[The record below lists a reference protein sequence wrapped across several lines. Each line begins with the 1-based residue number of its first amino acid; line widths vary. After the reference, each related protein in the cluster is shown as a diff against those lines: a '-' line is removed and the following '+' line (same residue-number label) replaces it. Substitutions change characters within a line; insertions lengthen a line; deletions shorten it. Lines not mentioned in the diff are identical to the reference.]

1 MMICPACRS
10 EYRDGV
16 THCADCSSELVA
28 ADPEIADPL
37 AAPEPANVDL
47 VSVFET
53 GNPSLVALAKSLLES
68 AHIEFVT
75 RGEALQDLF
84 GLGRL
89 FSNFNPVPGPVVF
102 EVKQEDA
109 ADAAALLADLES
121 DSRPAGE
128 DDVSSDEANDPE
140 QK

>member
-1 MMICPACRS
+1 MMVCPACGS
-10 EYRDGV
+10 EYRDGI
-16 THCADCSSELVA
+16 THCADCFSELVA
-28 ADPEIADPL
+28 AEPEIAEAR
-37 AAPEPANVDL
+37 AAPESANVPL

-89 FSNFNPVPGPVVF
+89 FSNFNPLPGPVVF

-109 ADAAALLADLES
+109 ADAVGLLADLES
-121 DSRPAGE
+121 DSKPGGGV
-128 DDVSSDEANDPE
+128 DVVSEEENDRE
-140 QK
+140 QE